1 MTLPDFVTNNLYNG
15 DTIINALII
24 GFMFCIVYDFY
35 HTITSAIFSLFKR

>member
-24 GFMFCIVYDFY
+24 GFMFVIVYDFY
-35 HTITSAIFSLFKR
+35 HTITSAVFTLFKK